1 MKPARFIFNS
11 DYSTVRKTGEIE
23 MSITIPDYIDV
34 PETADSSS
42 KPYVIGRV
50 VKNIGDSKH
59 TYATYLTSSRY
70 DYATMGWSGATKPDG
85 ATATSSIWGEETS
98 DRISIGLYIYGNTA
112 EFVIDYPRG
121 AYKSEGE
128 SLILRG
134 YGQTITAHILTYKDP
149 FSE

>member
-11 DYSTVRKTGEIE
+11 DYCTVRKTGEIE

-34 PETADSSS
+34 PETADRSSQ
-42 KPYVIGRV
+42 PYVIGRV

-59 TYATYLTSSRY
+59 TYTTYLTSSRF
-70 DYATMGWSGATKPDG
+70 DYATMGWHGATKPDG

-98 DRISIGLYIYGNTA
+98 PVSIALYITGNTA
-112 EFVIDYPRG
+112 EFVVDYYRG
-121 AYKSEGE
+121 ADKSDGE

-134 YGQTITAHILTYKDP
+134 FGQTITAHILTYKDP